1 MNQPVRDQRLPVL
14 DLLFM
19 GMELCWL
26 AAGLLLLDK
35 AVTPPG
41 QPGLIWLAACY
52 PAAYFLSRGVRRWA
66 AHPAWR
72 FFWAALCLGVGLAV
86 ALKFLLLYDA
96 AWAEARALAWQRV
109 FLLLFMGAFSWL
121 RGWIL
126 GQRRVDLAG
135 FSNGLQ
141 VGLLLLVGDILLAGV
156 LEIALGP
163 ARLLIM
169 AFFCCGLLGLW
180 LARLRVPRA
189 GPPSAVR
196 GVWLGVVLASLALV
210 LVVGL
215 FLGGMLDRSILELIL
230 QPAVWL
236 WDRFKDF
243 LDWLARLFASDK
255 PPPPMPAIPTG
266 PSPGDLE
273 RQAYKSWFDSLAW
286 LRPVAEV
293 IFVGLWVAAIGTVL
307 LQNLLRLARWL
318 ARRARNDQAE
328 YESLSADWLAG
339 VRAGLR
345 RLAYLLI
352 APWRLVWGLVTR
364 RRERLGR
371 SEAAA
376 RRIYSRFLLWAAAR
390 GAARRPDQ
398 TPHEF
403 LAALRGRLPEHGPEL
418 EALTRGYVLARY
430 GPGGAPGEAVEGMA
444 RAWRKLKKA
453 RMLKRSEKRQS

>member
-1 MNQPVRDQRLPVL
+1 MTKPEKAPGPPVL

-26 AAGLLLLDK
+26 TAGLMLLDK
-35 AVTPPG
+35 GITPAG
-41 QPGLIWLAACY
+41 QPGLVWLAVGY
-52 PAAYFLSRGVRRWA
+52 PAAYLISRGVRRWV
-66 AHPAWR
+66 AHPAWK
-72 FFWAALCLGVGLAV
+72 FLWAALGLGLALTV
-86 ALKFLLLYDA
+86 ALKLLLIPGAD
-96 AWAEARALAWQRV
+96 WSQARQLAWQRV
-109 FLLLFMGAFSWL
+109 FLLVFVGAFSWL

-135 FSNGLQ
+135 FSTGLQ
-141 VGLLLLVGDILLAGV
+141 LGLLLLVGDILLAGL

-163 ARLLIM
+163 ARLLIV

-180 LARLRVPRA
+180 LARLQVPRA
-189 GPPSAVR
+189 GPPSRVR
-196 GVWLGVVLASLALV
+196 GVWLGVVLVSLGLV

-215 FLGGMLDRSILELIL
+215 LLGGLMDRNILELIL
-230 QPAVWL
+230 QPAIWL

-255 PPPPMPAIPTG
+255 PPPPPPAMPGG
-266 PSPGDLE
+266 PSPAELE
-273 RQAYKSWFDSLAW
+273 REVYKSWFDSLAW
-286 LRPVAEV
+286 LRPIAEV
-293 IFVGLWVAAIGTVL
+293 VFVGLWVAAIGTVL

-318 ARRARNDQAE
+318 ARRGRNDQAE

-352 APWRLVWGLVTR
+352 APWRLIWGLIAR

-371 SEAAA
+371 SQAAA

-398 TPHEF
+398 TPNEF
-403 LAALRGRLPEHGPEL
+403 LAILRGRLPEHGPEL
-418 EALTRGYVLARY
+418 EILTQGYVLARY
-430 GPGGAPGEAVEGMA
+430 GPGGAHGHAVEDMA
-444 RAWRKLKKA
+444 RAWRRLKKA
-453 RMLKRSEKRQS
+453 RLLKPSEKRGK